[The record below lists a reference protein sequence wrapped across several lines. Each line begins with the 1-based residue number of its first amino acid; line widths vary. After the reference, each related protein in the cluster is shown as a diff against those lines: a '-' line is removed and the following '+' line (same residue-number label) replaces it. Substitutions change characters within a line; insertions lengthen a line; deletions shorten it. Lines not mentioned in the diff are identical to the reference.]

1 MKEFKIPLVKDSIK
15 DDIQVVL
22 DKYDVEGIELEYC
35 WKDFNPRSLFSGVF
49 LLAGKDGLGVS
60 FCVEVPHNKVKANKT
75 VHKSKV
81 FFDDCLEIFLQP
93 ENSSV
98 YYGIEL
104 NANGACLDYRVFI
117 HTQEDSQASVV
128 LPKELENSKA
138 YDGGETVFGY
148 FTDTVAGTTLT
159 FDYDWKAHGSTTSEV
174 KDEFWYFDVFLP
186 WSDFGLTEAPKEN
199 TLWKGTINR
208 IDSSIPR
215 GTNQGFLC
223 LLDEPEIVSFHQPK
237 KFASFSFQNL

>member
-1 MKEFKIPLVKDSIK
+1 MVIFEPLIEEVSKKCDFLILGQHYIKVKNKYKSIYNVSEENYLDIYFSTAHRALSTGLFKIFAHPDIFLWKVKDWNP
-15 DDIQVVL
+15 
-22 DKYDVEGIELEYC
+22 YLE
-35 WKDFNPRSLFSGVF
+35 K
-49 LLAGKDGLGVS
+49 
-60 FCVEVPHNKVKANKT
+60 
-75 VHKSKV
+75 KSKELIECAIKNNV
-81 FFDDCLEIFLQP
+81 L
-93 ENSSV
+93 
-98 YYGIEL
+98 IEL

-117 HTQEDSQASVV
+117 HNQEDTQEKVV

-186 WSDFGLTEAPKEN
+186 WSDFGLAETPKEKAV
-199 TLWKGTINR
+199 WKGTINR
-208 IDSSIPR
+208 IDSSLPR